1 MPPELQGGGNLAEKA
16 MSDWLEGA
24 FPKHDPAEDDTIGR
38 AVVKVLGVG
47 GGGSNAVN
55 RMIELGLTGVDFIAA
70 NTDRQALTS
79 SLAPTLLQLGP
90 RVTRGLGAGG
100 DPRIGSAAA
109 MESSR
114 ELAAALRGADMV
126 FITAGM
132 GGGTGTG
139 AAPVAA
145 EIAREL
151 GAVVVSVVTLPFTFE
166 MTRRSQ
172 NALQGVRAL
181 QPHSHTLI
189 TVPNDRLIQVA
200 PRDISLEIAFR
211 LADDI
216 LRQGVQGIAELVT
229 QAGLINVDFAH
240 VRNLMLRGGGALM
253 AIGIGEGHSMARAAI
268 RQALH
273 HPLMAIDSLEGANGV
288 LVHFTGGDDLT
299 LHAVGEAV
307 EDLRSSLS
315 PEVELILGASTDPAM
330 TGRAQAILVVT
341 GVGGQ
346 PAPTQAAIP
355 LAQPVTETVTIQTG
369 PPLAQDD
376 LDLPTFLRR
385 RVAVQ

>member
-1 MPPELQGGGNLAEKA
+1 
-16 MSDWLEGA
+16 MSDWLESV
-24 FPKHDPAEDDTIGR
+24 FPKSKPPDDDNIGR

-55 RMIELGLTGVDFIAA
+55 RMIELGLSGVDFIAA

-79 SLAPTLLQLGP
+79 SLAPTRLQLGP

-114 ELAAALRGADMV
+114 EIAAALRGADMV
-126 FITAGM
+126 FLTAGM

-139 AAPVAA
+139 AAPIAA

-151 GAVVVSVVTLPFTFE
+151 GCVVVSVVTLPFTFE

-253 AIGIGEGHSMARAAI
+253 AIGIGEGHNMARVAI

-288 LVHFTGGDDLT
+288 LIHFTGGDDLT
-299 LHAVGEAV
+299 LHEVGEAV
-307 EDLRSSLS
+307 DDLRSSLS
-315 PEVELILGASTDPAM
+315 PEIDLILGATTDPAM
-330 TGRAQAILVVT
+330 TGRTQAILIVT
-341 GVGGQ
+341 GVGGK
-346 PAPTQAAIP
+346 PVPTQESLPVAAAFP
-355 LAQPVTETVTIQTG
+355 ESVTVHTG
-369 PPLAQDD
+369 PALPQDD